1 MSEPFLA
8 LVVGLDS
15 DLPVMQA
22 SFDVLKSFGIPF
34 ETHITPAHCTADAT
48 RALVQDSLRS

>member
-8 LVVGLDS
+8 LVVGSDS